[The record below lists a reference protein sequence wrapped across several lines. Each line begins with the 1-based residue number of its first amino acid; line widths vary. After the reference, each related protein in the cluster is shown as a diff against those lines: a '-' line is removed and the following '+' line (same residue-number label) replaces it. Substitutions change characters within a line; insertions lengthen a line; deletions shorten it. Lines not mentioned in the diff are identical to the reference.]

1 MPKIAALA
9 LLAALALA
17 GALHISPA
25 LAVLLFPPAAALAL
39 IGYRHAL
46 TRHPET
52 RCRPCRGTG
61 YRYSL
66 LFAHSRGYCPT
77 CTGTGRR
84 PRAGA
89 RLLNVR

>member
-1 MPKIAALA
+1 MPKIASIT
-9 LLAALALA
+9 LLAALALV
-17 GALHISPA
+17 GALHIPPGLA
-25 LAVLLFPPAAALAL
+25 LLALPPAAALAL

-46 TRHPET
+46 TRRPET

-66 LFAHSRGYCPT
+66 LFAHTRGYCPT
-77 CTGTGRR
+77 CNGTGHR